1 MSVIKHMGPVDF
13 HTMEEKILWNQ
24 WCHNCLV
31 TNILQKIYSLV
42 VSKEKKC
49 IQPLNNLRGS

>member
-13 HTMEEKILWNQ
+13 HTMEERYYGSQ

-42 VSKEKKC
+42 VSKERKC
-49 IQPLNNLRGS
+49 IQPL